1 MLKANKC
8 LRQLRSADRQSNKY
22 LDIRLK
28 ELIENLKEYEVNAR
42 ELIGC
47 DFDDYIY
54 EDVEPTKAEVVEAD
68 GHDWCGNSYNWCS
81 DIVVNWFSYIINGK
95 KYLAIKFHIA
105 GDVRGNYTDTMLC
118 NMTLDT
124 FFEVLAESTRVY
136 FSTSIGKYNV
146 SFDTDALHEGNVFNI
161 YVTDCDGNEVA
172 CEYDKYV
179 SNIDTSERNRRELA
193 KQIRALFRKDGEL
206 HGMIA

>member
-1 MLKANKC
+1 MLKANRC
-8 LRQLRSADRQSNKY
+8 LKQLRSADRQSNKY

-81 DIVVNWFSYIINGK
+81 DIVVDWFSYIINGK

-118 NMTLDT
+118 NMSLDT
-124 FFEVLAESTRVY
+124 FFEVLAESTSVY

-179 SNIDTSERNRRELA
+179 NAIDTSERNRRELA

-206 HGMIA
+206 HEMIA

>member
-1 MLKANKC
+1 MLKANRC
-8 LRQLRSADRQSNKY
+8 LKQLRSIDRQSNKY

-28 ELIENLKEYEVNAR
+28 DLIENLKGYEVNAR
-42 ELIGC
+42 EVMGC
-47 DFDDYIY
+47 DFDDYIW
-54 EDVEPTKAEVVEAD
+54 EDVEPTAEVVEAD
-68 GHDWCGNSYNWCS
+68 GYNSCGNSYNWCS
-81 DIVVNWFSYIINGK
+81 DIVVNWYTYIINGS

-118 NMTLDT
+118 DMTLDD
-124 FFEVLAESTRVY
+124 FFEVLSDSTQVY

-161 YVTDCDGNEVA
+161 YVTDREGNEVA

-179 SNIDTSERNRRELA
+179 SDIDTSERNRQKLA

-206 HGMIA
+206 HELVA